1 MINNFRS
8 LIHFVFLIT
17 SVLNYSG
24 LQAQGSDTLKFKVGD
39 KSSLLL
45 LLESKEDLDSLR
57 IFDFQSLI
65 DHADQHIKIKD
76 SLSLTSSRLKYLRS
90 LEEVDSLLSDA
101 IRLAEERLQ
110 SMVRDNPEYE
120 LELELQKERIRKLAR
135 SYDNQLRESMD
146 QERFLD
152 DRERFPESQN
162 GRRDYNFNFNFDWP
176 EKFLQ
181 RREQDDW
188 EKEEQSRERTSRRRT
203 YNSFNIDFGT
213 NNFLADGEFV
223 DQAAVPYTVRPL
235 GSWYVAGNS
244 VYRTRLAN
252 KFFIEWGYGLG
263 FYNFKFLD
271 NNIRVLKTPDQVR
284 FLEDG
289 RDADFIKS
297 KLTAYYAQA
306 SFIPVL
312 DFGGNRHKPGIF
324 DDHRSRS
331 FRIGVGPYAGYRID
345 SFSKLVFE
353 EEGKKKTDRNHDNF
367 FLENIRYGARLQIGV
382 RNTDFFVNY
391 DVSQLFIKGKGPEV
405 NAFSFGVS
413 F

>member
-1 MINNFRS
+1 MIKILRQLVQFLFLVS
-8 LIHFVFLIT
+8 VFLG
-17 SVLNYSG
+17 SSNLK
-24 LQAQGSDTLKFKVGD
+24 AQGSDTLKFKVGD

-57 IFDFQSLI
+57 FFNFRSLVNDAERYI
-65 DHADQHIKIKD
+65 QKKD
-76 SLSLTSSRLKYLRS
+76 SLSATSSRTKYLRS
-90 LEEVDSLLSDA
+90 LEEVDSLLADA

-110 SMVRDNPEYE
+110 SMAKDNPEYE
-120 LELELQKERIRKLAR
+120 LELELQKDRIRKLAR
-135 SYDNQLRESMD
+135 SYDQQLREDMD
-146 QERFLD
+146 QQRFSEE
-152 DRERFPESQN
+152 RERFSEDQGN
-162 GRRDYNFNFNFDWP
+162 RRDYNFNFNFDWP

-181 RREQDDW
+181 RRDQDDW
-188 EKEEQSRERTSRRRT
+188 DGEHRKREKADRRRT

-213 NNFLADGEFV
+213 NNFLREGEFV

-235 GSWYVAGNS
+235 GSWYVAANS
-244 VYRTRLAN
+244 IYRTRLAN
-252 KFFIEWGYGLG
+252 KLFIEWGYGLG

-271 NNIRVLKTPDQVR
+271 NNIRLIKTPDEVR
-284 FLEDG
+284 FVEDG

-306 SFIPVL
+306 SFVPVL

-331 FRIGVGPYAGYRID
+331 FRIGIGPYAGYRID

-353 EEGKKKTDRNHDNF
+353 EDGRKKTDRNHDNF
-367 FLENIRYGARLQIGV
+367 FLENIRYGARLQFGV

-391 DVSQLFIKGKGPEV
+391 DMSQLFTKGKGPDV

>member
-1 MINNFRS
+1 MIKN
-8 LIHFVFLIT
+8 LIQLVQFLFLVPVFLGI
-17 SVLNYSG
+17 SHVK
-24 LQAQGSDTLKFKVGD
+24 AQVSDTLKFKVGD

-45 LLESKEDLDSLR
+45 LLDSKEDLDSLR
-57 IFDFQSLI
+57 FFNFRGLVND
-65 DHADQHIKIKD
+65 AERHIQKKD
-76 SLSLTSSRLKYLRS
+76 SLSATSSRTKYLRS
-90 LEEVDSLLSDA
+90 LEEVDSLLADA

-110 SMVRDNPEYE
+110 SMAKDNPEYE
-120 LELELQKERIRKLAR
+120 LELELQKDRIRKLAR
-135 SYDNQLRESMD
+135 SYDQQLREDMD
-146 QERFLD
+146 QERFSE
-152 DRERFPESQN
+152 DRERFSEDQGN
-162 GRRDYNFNFNFDWP
+162 RRDYNFNFNFDWP

-181 RREQDDW
+181 RRDQDDW
-188 EKEEQSRERTSRRRT
+188 DGEERKREKADRRRT

-213 NNFLADGEFV
+213 NNFLREGEFV

-235 GSWYVAGNS
+235 GSWYVAANS
-244 VYRTRLAN
+244 IYRTRLAN
-252 KFFIEWGYGLG
+252 KLFIEWGYGLG

-271 NNIRVLKTPDQVR
+271 NNIRIIKTPDEVR
-284 FLEDG
+284 FVEDG

-306 SFIPVL
+306 SFVPVL

-331 FRIGVGPYAGYRID
+331 FRIGIGPYAGYRID

-353 EEGKKKTDRNHDNF
+353 EDGRKKTDRNHDNF
-367 FLENIRYGARLQIGV
+367 FLENIRYGARLQFGV

-391 DVSQLFIKGKGPEV
+391 DMSQLFTKGKGPDV